1 MGSRRLLLA
10 PALLA
15 ATLLAGTALLSGCT
29 TNPGAGDGAATS
41 AAATIAPPPSKADV
55 HGIDWRSAS
64 YSVACRG
71 LGGPS
76 DQQVSVTLA
85 DGTGASAP
93 VDWFGPPT
101 RIDVTLR
108 NVSYGD
114 VTGDGQDDAVVQL
127 SCTPVE
133 SNGQVDEI
141 QVFGPGAELLA
152 TPTVPNV
159 NGSDFTPAVKTLAV
173 ENGRITGT
181 AFQWKADDPHC
192 CPSQT
197 LPFTFTWNASR
208 SAFDAQ

>member
-1 MGSRRLLLA
+1 M
-10 PALLA
+10 
-15 ATLLAGTALLSGCT
+15 
-29 TNPGAGDGAATS
+29 
-41 AAATIAPPPSKADV
+41 

-64 YSVACRG
+64 YSLACRG

-85 DGTGASAP
+85 DGEGASAP

-101 RIDVTLR
+101 KIDVSLR
-108 NVSYGD
+108 SVSYGD
-114 VTGDGQDDAVVQL
+114 VTGDGQADAVVQL
-127 SCTPVE
+127 SCNPAE

-159 NGSDFTPAVKTLAV
+159 NGADFTPAVKTIGV

-181 AFQWKADDPHC
+181 AFQWKSDDPHC

-197 LPFTFTWNASR
+197 LPFSFTWNAAR
-208 SAFDAQ
+208 SAFDATAQPSA